1 MAILCNLAESS
12 GDFAL
17 PMIIGFGWSVKK
29 NTDTLMVSKF
39 DGNFKSTFDGDV
51 LEIDKVEE
59 SAEALMI
66 GLAARR
72 CGMESRNTIGTRVRQ
87 DTAHKIG
94 IEERLTD

>member
-1 MAILCNLAESS
+1 MAILCNLGESS
-12 GDFAL
+12 GDDAL
-17 PMIIGFGWSVKK
+17 PMIIEFGWSVKK
-29 NTDTLMVSKF
+29 NTDTLMVAKF
-39 DGNFKSTFDGDV
+39 DGNFKSNDRDV

-72 CGMESRNTIGTRVRQ
+72 CGMESRNTIVTRVRQ
-87 DTAHKIG
+87 DIAHKIG

>member
-1 MAILCNLAESS
+1 MAILCSVGESS
-12 GDFAL
+12 GDDAL

-29 NTDTLMVSKF
+29 NINTLMVAKF

-51 LEIDKVEE
+51 MEIDKVEE

-66 GLAARR
+66 GLATRR
-72 CGMESRNTIGTRVRQ
+72 CGMEGHNPIVTRVRQ
-87 DTAHKIG
+87 DIAHKVG